1 MSTVTID
8 NTQPPLAWRY
18 CGNQLKRW
26 RLQADVSREDLA
38 QEAGYSYEAVK
49 SMEQGRRKPT
59 RRVLEIADDMC
70 EAGGKLRAATEYLE
84 PEKYPARTHEFMQA
98 EASAIA
104 LHSYQP
110 LLVPGLL
117 QTEEYARA
125 LLHAYCP
132 PLDDETIGE
141 RLAARMQRQE
151 MLAGKPTVLFNFVI
165 YEAALR
171 TMVGGRDAMHRQLH
185 HLLKLGEYRNVSI
198 QVLPAHTGAH
208 AGLDGALV
216 LLETDEHARY
226 AYEEGHE
233 VRCLSTAPDTL
244 QVLTERH
251 GMIRMQALNA
261 AESALFIG
269 EVADNL

>member
-1 MSTVTID
+1 MTID
-8 NTQPPLAWRY
+8 SSQPPVAWRY

-26 RLQADVSREDLA
+26 RLQSDVSREDLGK
-38 QEAGYSYEAVK
+38 EAGYSYEAIK

-59 RRVLEIADDMC
+59 RRVLEVADDMC
-70 EAGGKLRAATEYLE
+70 GAGGKLHAATDYLE
-84 PEKYPARTHEFMQA
+84 PEKYPARTHEFMEA
-98 EASAIA
+98 EATAIA

-125 LLHAYCP
+125 LLHAYRP

-151 MLAGKPTVLFNFVI
+151 MLTDKSTVSFSFVI

-171 TMVGGRDAMHRQLH
+171 TLVGGREAMRRQLNH
-185 HLLKLGEYRNVSI
+185 VVKLSEYRNVSI
-198 QVLPAHTGAH
+198 QVLPADTGAH
-208 AGLDGALV
+208 AGLDGAFV
-216 LLETDEHARY
+216 LLETDEHVRY

-233 VRCLSTAPDTL
+233 MRCLSTAPETL
-244 QVLTERH
+244 QVLNDRH
-251 GMIRMQALNA
+251 GMIRMQALSA
-261 AESALFIG
+261 EESARFIRR
-269 EVADNL
+269 VADEL